1 MSVKLCLKSFSGS
14 HFEGV
19 VAGLRVMQGTADQNR
34 SVRCIE
40 ILLDALGL
48 GSGGYGGYGGGGGGG
63 GKRVV
68 VGWYTIRP
76 LDYHHSTCFAEIL
89 LDAPGLEAAVC
100 LLAGVP
106 TMLVTRSSLGL
117 TIFLCLSLHFLF
129 IPLFLFHTFFLS
141 PFSLHSLSILF
152 SLYSL
157 CFFSLLALSHLFHL
171 Y

>member
-1 MSVKLCLKSFSGS
+1 MSVKLCLKSFGGS

-19 VAGLRVMQGTADQNR
+19 VAGLRVMQGTADHNR

-63 GKRVV
+63 KRVV

-76 LDYHHSTCFAEIL
+76 LDYYHSTCFAEIL

-117 TIFLCLSLHFLF
+117 TIFLCLSLHSLF
-129 IPLFLFHTFFLS
+129 FSTSLS
-141 PFSLHSLSILF
+141 PFSLSILSPFSSPSILSAFSLSL
-152 SLYSL
+152 
-157 CFFSLLALSHLFHL
+157 LSHIFFIYTDL
-171 Y
+171 